1 MSYRR
6 KPRCSYCREEG
17 HNRTNCPTLKAK
29 IKERLAA
36 NPNDWWATQ
45 QMERSKP
52 KTAADRTC
60 SYCGTKGHTRR
71 TCEVK
76 SKDIAY
82 MKQYFLDGRKAI
94 AEVCEKHP
102 NLIGKGDMFIHQG
115 QEYKDGEYVKFRR
128 PFVVSSIR
136 FGMGDSRPMVVLK
149 AIVPD
154 AYGSMRDGEIAL
166 SKVLNKETGQNYQFQ
181 MMPAS
186 KSGKPLTFSD
196 KWLHNGIAVL
206 DKNIAF
212 KGGKKKADK
221 QRQWEVYSVVDGEQR
236 FTYESLMAGVLDG

>member
-6 KPRCSYCREEG
+6 KPRCSYCRQEG
-17 HNRTNCPTLKAK
+17 HNRTNCPTLKAR
-29 IKERLAA
+29 IAERLEA

-76 SKDIAY
+76 KADIVY

-102 NLIGKGDMFIHQG
+102 DLIGKGDMFIQTG
-115 QEYKDGEYVKFRR
+115 NEWCDGEYKDFRR
-128 PFVVSSIR
+128 PFVVTSIR
-136 FGMGDSRPMVVLK
+136 FNMGDSQPMVVLK
-149 AIVPD
+149 ALVPD
-154 AYGSMRDGEIAL
+154 ANGQMRTRATTL
-166 SKVLNKETGQNYQFQ
+166 TRVLTKDTERDYNFQ
-181 MMPAS
+181 IKPVS

-196 KWLHNGIAVL
+196 KWLDKGIADV

-212 KGGKKKADK
+212 KGGKKKGEK
-221 QRQWEVYSVVDGEQR
+221 RRQWEVYSVVDGEQR
-236 FTYESLMAGVLDG
+236 FTYESLMNGVLDG